1 MCHDNIKRFLL
12 YCSYAFGLPILL
24 GLIVFILN
32 HFDFIH
38 EDFNNQIGKETCIV
52 ASNDIENQT
61 LLQFIYIYLPI
72 IITISINIVFY
83 SITAYKIYCVQRDTA
98 FKGSE
103 SKRHSRNN
111 LDQTRWQNDWTLW
124 NLFEIIFV
132 DFSST
137 FVSLSSW
144 AFLGSL
150 RFFLGILQTTLFY
163 THSASSIVC
172 KVSLSLFS
180 LYGNQRSKN
189 YYPESKS
196 SKMHS
201 DFSIINSSPNIVSV
215 PTVETQERI
224 PLTERIKLK
233 LIRCH

>member
-1 MCHDNIKRFLL
+1 MLASVPFLIVTFFVYGVVRELRNLHGKCLMCYVFSLTLLYTSLAVINIVDVNLPKDYPNMCIVMGYTSLTSMMMCFLWLNAMCYDIWSTFRFFRISNIQAIFLILFFDFRHGMCHDNIKRFLL

-32 HFDFIH
+32 HFEFIH

-111 LDQTRWQNDWTLW
+111 LDQTR
-124 NLFEIIFV
+124 
-132 DFSST
+132 
-137 FVSLSSW
+137 
-144 AFLGSL
+144 
-150 RFFLGILQTTLFY
+150 
-163 THSASSIVC
+163 
-172 KVSLSLFS
+172 
-180 LYGNQRSKN
+180 
-189 YYPESKS
+189 
-196 SKMHS
+196 
-201 DFSIINSSPNIVSV
+201 
-215 PTVETQERI
+215 
-224 PLTERIKLK
+224 
-233 LIRCH
+233 